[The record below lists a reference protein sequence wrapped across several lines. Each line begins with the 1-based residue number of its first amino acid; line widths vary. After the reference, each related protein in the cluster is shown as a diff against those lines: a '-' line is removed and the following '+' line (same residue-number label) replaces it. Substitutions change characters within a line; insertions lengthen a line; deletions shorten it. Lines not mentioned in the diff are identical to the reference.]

1 MKGIKRIGTV
11 KNDTLNGTTG
21 NDELYGKSGNDWLY
35 GKAGNDELYGGADND
50 YLNGGTGN
58 DTIWG
63 GVGHDFLV
71 GGVGHDT
78 LDGGAGHDSLYG
90 GVGND
95 KFYGYAGNDYL
106 FGGTGND
113 EFYGGTG
120 NDLLDG
126 GADNDTLYGRADNDL
141 LYGGA
146 GNDLLDGGAG
156 NDTIWGGT
164 GYDTYQKYTKFDLT
178 VTDTQVVSAVETDTL
193 NSIEVV
199 NITAFSLKDYN
210 IDASALTIRGELQ
223 GSTGNDQIQGGSG
236 NDRLRGYHG
245 SDTLI
250 GNGGNDTL
258 DGTIFG
264 FSDPGDIDVLT
275 SNNQVDRDLFL
286 LGRTSVNNKVYYLDS
301 GIAPNSG
308 NASYARITDFDII
321 DSPGE
326 LASEVDRIQLWGVA
340 SDYRLGM
347 TTVNGQTGVGIY
359 KTEGSVSNLLD
370 DDLIGLVQGNGVD
383 LNTLNLTDNT
393 QFVYVV

>member
-1 MKGIKRIGTV
+1 MAIIYGAATSYMLYGTV
-11 KNDTLNGTTG
+11 INDKIFGEAGNDTLF
-21 NDELYGKSGNDWLY
+21 
-35 GKAGNDELYGGADND
+35 GKAGND
-50 YLNGGTGN
+50 
-58 DTIWG
+58 
-63 GVGHDFLV
+63 
-71 GGVGHDT
+71 T
-78 LDGGAGHDSLYG
+78 LFG
-90 GVGND
+90 
-95 KFYGYAGNDYL
+95 KAGNDS
-106 FGGTGND
+106 
-113 EFYGGTG
+113 
-120 NDLLDG
+120 LDG
-126 GADNDTLYGRADNDL
+126 GADNDSLFGGADNDL
-141 LYGGA
+141 LDGGA

-156 NDTIWGGT
+156 NDTLFSVAGNDTIYGGSGNDKLIRVT
-164 GYDTYQKYTKFDLT
+164 EFDVT
-178 VTDTQVVSAVETDTL
+178 VTDTQIVSAVESVSF

-199 NITAFSLKDYN
+199 TIYAANLADN
-210 IDASALTIRGELQ
+210 IDASALTIRGELN
-223 GSTGNDQIQGGSG
+223 GSTGNDKIQGGSG
-236 NDRLRGYHG
+236 NDKLCGYSG

-258 DGTIFG
+258 DGTMSG
-264 FSDPGDIDVLT
+264 LGYLTDIDVLT
-275 SNNQVDRDLFL
+275 SNNQVDQDLFV
-286 LGRTSVNNKVYYLDS
+286 LGETSGFNQVYYLDS